1 MADMHIDSYEFGRI
15 VIDGVAYN
23 NDCLI
28 LAGSVRPNWWRKQG
42 HTLSI
47 EDVQPIIEAKPQVLI
62 IGTGT
67 SGMMKVPAETHN
79 FLTEHKI
86 EVETLSTSRAVEL
99 FNKLSA
105 QGTNVA
111 AALHLTC

>member
-15 VIDGVAYN
+15 VVDAVAYN

-28 LAGSVRPNWWRKQG
+28 LGSGVRPNWWRKQG

-62 IGTGT
+62 IGTGA
-67 SGMMKVPAETHN
+67 SGMMKVPAETLK

-86 EVETLSTSRAVEL
+86 KVETLSTSRAIER
-99 FNKLSA
+99 FNELSA

>member
-1 MADMHIDSYEFGRI
+1 MTDMHIDSYEFGRI

-23 NDCLI
+23 SDCLI
-28 LAGSVRPNWWRKQG
+28 LGSGVRANWWRKQG
-42 HTLSI
+42 HVLSI
-47 EDVQPIIEAKPQVLI
+47 EDVQPVIEAKPQVLI
-62 IGTGT
+62 IGTGA
-67 SGMMKVPAETHN
+67 SGMMRVPAETRN

-86 EVETLSTSRAVEL
+86 KVETLSTARAVER
-99 FNKLSA
+99 FNKLSS